1 MITMH
6 CCRHFQFYERE
17 ITIMHG
23 ITLKAVGGIEIGGM
37 RKEKLHTDCL
47 VGQIT
52 KIVSGIKC

>member
-23 ITLKAVGGIEIGGM
+23 KSVGGMEIGGM

>member
-23 ITLKAVGGIEIGGM
+23 KSVGGIEISRQGM

>member
-1 MITMH
+1 
-6 CCRHFQFYERE
+6 
-17 ITIMHG
+17 MHG
-23 ITLKAVGGIEIGGM
+23 KSVGGIEISRQGM